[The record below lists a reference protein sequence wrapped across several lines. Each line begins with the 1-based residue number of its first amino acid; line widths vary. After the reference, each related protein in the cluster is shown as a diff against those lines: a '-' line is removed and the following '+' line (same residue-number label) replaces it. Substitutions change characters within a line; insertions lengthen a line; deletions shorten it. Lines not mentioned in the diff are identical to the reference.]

1 LIKDLDADAKT
12 VIDFLYPYDFT
23 LTAELEL
30 PAWGLQVDPE
40 VNQ

>member
-12 VIDFLYPYDFT
+12 VIDFLDSDDFT

-30 PAWGLQVDPE
+30 PAWGLQVYPKVD
-40 VNQ
+40 Q